1 MTSTE
6 SLPLSVLYESDETAW
21 LELMASHAE
30 AGRYEELDLPNLSEF
45 LSAMAKRDRR
55 EVLSRLVVLLVH
67 LLKWEYQPSMRSV
80 SWQLTI
86 AEQRRQLASAL
97 DSGVLRN
104 HAENVLAQAFMDAV
118 EEASLATKLP
128 KATFPNKSP
137 INAKAWVALP
147 VPADDEE

>member
-30 AGRYEELDLPNLSEF
+30 AGHYEELDLPNLSEF

-67 LLKWEYQPSMRSV
+67 LLKWEYQPERRAG
-80 SWQLTI
+80 SWHATI
-86 AEQRRQLASAL
+86 LEQRRELNSLLESGTLQEHAHAIFSVAYKSARKEAAAETGLPL
-97 DSGVLRN
+97 D
-104 HAENVLAQAFMDAV
+104 
-118 EEASLATKLP
+118 
-128 KATFPNKSP
+128 TFPVDCP
-137 INAKAWVALP
+137 WDLEALL
-147 VPADDEE
+147 ADEESNS